1 MKFQTSLNLCC
12 VATFKQQH
20 QQKMFD
26 DAKVDEPKMG
36 MASTHAPRCVLAI
49 FQAATCQHPDN

>member
-1 MKFQTSLNLCC
+1 
-12 VATFKQQH
+12 
-20 QQKMFD
+20 MFD